1 MCWPNQISQYCQTLF
16 KITNIT
22 KPETNSQIMKL
33 HMIFNCKYLFGLQ
46 YVLSIQKNL
55 LFFVFFNF
63 DVLFQVDANDV
74 WKIPS
79 KVKFSCGAVVLH
91 AHSNAL
97 YAFSRLIKVKKEDKI
112 IVSTGPAGLGL
123 AAVDVLSNIFKVK
136 VMQKFSNIQI

>member
-1 MCWPNQISQYCQTLF
+1 M
-16 KITNIT
+16 
-22 KPETNSQIMKL
+22 
-33 HMIFNCKYLFGLQ
+33 
-46 YVLSIQKNL
+46 
-55 LFFVFFNF
+55 
-63 DVLFQVDANDV
+63 
-74 WKIPS
+74 
-79 KVKFSCGAVVLH
+79 VLH